1 MLPGAG
7 FEIDQALANIIA
19 RLSGSSVIFRTST
32 NTPGGIANI
41 VKNLLYLI
49 VDDERINEQFKG
61 MEKNHVP
68 TAAQN
73 RLIKQLL
80 PLYPDI
86 RHL

>member
-1 MLPGAG
+1 M
-7 FEIDQALANIIA
+7 
-19 RLSGSSVIFRTST
+19 
-32 NTPGGIANI
+32 
-41 VKNLLYLI
+41 KNLLYLI